1 MNTSDFIVSYQ
12 DSLPTQRKLRGRG
25 NKIVVGKVVRSNL
38 VELEEEVREGSLI
51 RTSKELNS
59 VVQGVLGKNKL
70 LVSFQD
76 G

>member
-1 MNTSDFIVSYQ
+1 MTTSDFIVSYQ